1 MAKQDG
7 GDPLRRNQNLYCIYY
22 RDKGHTTKQCR
33 MLKDHLEQLVRT
45 GYLKEFVVDPR
56 NQEAG
61 LGTQPRGNPLPP
73 PLGVIEVI
81 HATSMGTLVNRKRGV
96 LAVVPVESFPN
107 VQPSEK
113 KLKLI
118 WEPIAFNDDDLEGTT

>member
-1 MAKQDG
+1 M
-7 GDPLRRNQNLYCIYY
+7 YCIYY

-33 MLKDHLEQLVRT
+33 VLKDHLEQLVRT

-61 LGTQPRGNPLPP
+61 LGTQPRGNLLPS

-81 HATSMGTLVNRKRGV
+81 HATSMGTLVNRKRRV
-96 LAVVPVESFPN
+96 LAVVPIESCPN